1 MRTHILM
8 LVGALSLGSAATA
21 AAQAVVREQAPTDR
35 AADIPLQVLMREMD
49 MMEAEGTSTLRLLQ
63 GGTHNLNIRHDE
75 NVTRETSLT
84 RIHPKTVDVWVVLR
98 GSGVLATGG
107 EMVNGASATGGE
119 IVNGVHVGG
128 VERVIA
134 AGDVIFIPAG
144 TLHGIRET
152 QSITWLNIRYD
163 MVE

>member
-1 MRTHILM
+1 MRTHILV
-8 LVGALSLGSAATA
+8 LVGALSLGSAAPA
-21 AAQAVVREQAPTDR
+21 AAQILVRDQAPTDR
-35 AADIPLQVLMREMD
+35 AADIAVQILAKEMD
-49 MMEAEGTSTLRLLQ
+49 MMEAEGRSTVRLLE
-63 GGTHNLNIRHDE
+63 GGTHNVNIRHDE
-75 NVTRETSLT
+75 NITRESSVA
-84 RIHPKTVDVWVVLR
+84 RAHPETVDVWVVQR

-107 EMVNGASATGGE
+107 EMVNGE
-119 IVNGVHVGG
+119 HVGG

-163 MVE
+163 MVQ

>member
-1 MRTHILM
+1 MRTHVLV
-8 LVGALSLGSAATA
+8 LVGLLLVGTVGLGSPAPA
-21 AAQAVVREQAPTDR
+21 AAQAFVREQAPTDR
-35 AADIPLQVLMREMD
+35 AADIPVQVLATEMD
-49 MMEAEGTSTLRLLQ
+49 MMEAEGTSTVRLLE
-63 GGTHNLNIRHDE
+63 GGTHNVNIRHDE
-75 NVTRETSLT
+75 NVTRETSVV
-84 RIHPKTVDVWVVLR
+84 RSHPETVDVWVVQR

-107 EMVNGASATGGE
+107 EMVNGR
-119 IVNGVHVGG
+119 HVGG

-152 QSITWLNIRYD
+152 QSITWLNIRYN

>member
-1 MRTHILM
+1 MRTHVLVWVGLV
-8 LVGALSLGSAATA
+8 LVGAVSLGSAAPA

-35 AADIPLQVLMREMD
+35 AADIPAQVLAREMD
-49 MMEAEGTSTLRLLQ
+49 VMEAEGVSTVRLLE

-75 NVTRETSLT
+75 NVTRETSRL
-84 RIHPKTVDVWVVLR
+84 RSHPETVDIWVVQR
-98 GSGVLATGG
+98 GSGVLVTGG
-107 EMVNGASATGGE
+107 QMVNGE
-119 IVNGVHVGG
+119 HVGG